1 MDNLNLEFMTLNG
14 GFRMAMNPP
23 SANTLQ
29 AFNELLLCFSEVI
42 DGRVCLL
49 PYIKMSCEIKANVTS
64 YVDAYGESF
73 PHLFKV
79 RKKILDMPDG
89 EYFLLMH
96 KMPDETEERTK
107 LEVFLQVVN
116 ECEEDDVV
124 EEWQRRLAEN
134 NDFVGGLLQ
143 NYDIF
148 NPRTD
153 IRTTIGN
160 ATKDDRVCRFCDGT
174 LLTGSTFSKVA
185 HAVPEALGNKTL
197 ILADECDKCNEYFG
211 SNIEPIFIGT
221 LDIYR
226 ALLGVKG
233 KTGLPSIKYIDG
245 EIRHRDGT
253 PVISAK
259 KITVTENEVV
269 VNFGGFRKFVPAK
282 MYKALCKITLSAIE
296 DEHLEGLE
304 DTIRWVRNDSDEA
317 LLPKVALNIIKI
329 SDESP
334 FSVTTFIRKNDNYSI
349 PHVVSEFR
357 FGSLVYV
364 YILPFSRRD
373 RSSFVEDLDFERYWG
388 FFGIFNRVSGWT
400 FRSYQSTK
408 EFLVNDSIKLFIDGV
423 AKDCGDIIVAPESD
437 DAMNQ

>member
-1 MDNLNLEFMTLNG
+1 MENLNLEFMTLSG

-23 SANTLQ
+23 SANSLQ
-29 AFNELLLCFSEVI
+29 AFNELLLCFSEMI
-42 DGRVCLL
+42 EGRMCLL
-49 PYIKMSCEIKANVTS
+49 PYIKMSSAVKANVKA
-64 YVDAYGESF
+64 YVDTYGESF

-107 LEVFLQVVN
+107 LEAFLEVIN
-116 ECEEDDVV
+116 ECEEDDVI
-124 EEWQRRLAEN
+124 EEWHKRLSDN
-134 NDFVGGLLQ
+134 NSFVGGILQ

-148 NPRTD
+148 TPRTD

-160 ATKDDRVCRFCDGT
+160 ATKDNRECRFCRGT
-174 LLTGSTFSKVA
+174 LSTGSSFSKIA

-197 ILADECDKCNEYFG
+197 ILADECDTCNKYFG
-211 SNIEPIFIGT
+211 DNVEPYFIGT

-226 ALLGVKG
+226 SLLGVKG
-233 KTGLPSIKYIDG
+233 KGGPPNIKYIDG
-245 EIRHRDGT
+245 EIRHQDGA

-259 KITVTENEVV
+259 NITVTENEVV

-296 DEHLEGLE
+296 DEHLAGLE
-304 DTIRWVRNDSDEA
+304 DTISWVRNESDEA
-317 LLPKVALNIIKI
+317 PLPKIALNVIKV

-334 FSVTTFIRKNDNYSI
+334 FAVTTFIRKNNNYSI

-364 YILPFSRRD
+364 YVLPFSRRD
-373 RSSFVEDLDFERYWG
+373 RFDFVEDVDFERYWN
-388 FFGIFNRVSGWT
+388 FFSIFNQVSGWT

-423 AKDCGDIIVAPESD
+423 AKDSGDTLAASEREEG
-437 DAMNQ
+437 